1 MSKILEVLHVE
12 KFQNYYY
19 YTDIDKQQKRRCI
32 RMSEEWTNELVPSM
46 MPDGLCKAIA
56 QEIGTDNLLKLSILI
71 GGSTFYLP
79 KRESILRPIR
89 DIKIREEYN
98 GYNTE
103 ELARKYNVSE
113 RWVCEII
120 NRDMVN
126 SVPK

>member
-1 MSKILEVLHVE
+1 
-12 KFQNYYY
+12 
-19 YTDIDKQQKRRCI
+19 
-32 RMSEEWTNELVPSM
+32 MSEEWTNELAPSM
-46 MPDGLCKAIA
+46 MPDGLCKVIA
-56 QEIGTDNLLKLSILI
+56 QEIGTENLLKLSILI

-89 DIKIREEYN
+89 DIKIREEYS